1 MELLRPIFQF
11 IWFTLHKF
19 FIIKNKTFIIEI
31 DLAKFMKGAP
41 YLQMKNIIILFLFA
55 VIISSCSV
63 RNSSRILQYP
73 KSFNTDTL
81 KTVAVF
87 NNQNSY
93 PEYRIKVYDKISIQN
108 LQDAELL
115 GSTIGATGEF
125 KVSYEVNQIGEIIL
139 PALGSIQIAGLTK
152 EEAREKI
159 QKLYGAT
166 LFKDPIIELNIN
178 NLKVTMLGA
187 FKSEGNFLLENQKTD
202 LIDIIGL
209 AGGISDNANIKKIR
223 IIRGNRTQPE
233 LIIADLSNINT
244 LSNPKLKLQDGD
256 IIIAEKN
263 KFSLLSENIIALNSV
278 VSIGILALNMYL
290 ILQRAK

>member
-1 MELLRPIFQF
+1 M
-11 IWFTLHKF
+11 HKF